1 MVNEYGYI
9 FYLYLWEKFEL
20 WCVYIFFNLKRLKLC
35 GFVFMVLFGCLWIL
49 SFYDFLNN
57 KVVNMWFRFIY
68 IYVLSRFI
76 CGIVIKNLK
85 SIKNC

>member
-49 SFYDFLNN
+49 SFYDLNFWII
-57 KVVNMWFRFIY
+57 KLWICDLDLFIFMFWVDLYVV
-68 IYVLSRFI
+68 L
-76 CGIVIKNLK
+76 
-85 SIKNC
+85 